1 MTNKNQGR
9 VLVFGDDM
17 RIFLAVVRSLGR
29 AGLEVHAAPF
39 DAKSPALKSKYIK
52 KIHRFPRYS
61 SDPKGWL
68 AEVLAVLRSE
78 PFDLVVPCS
87 DNAILPLDL
96 NRHYLAQYRLAIP
109 SARAMEFLFDKELTR
124 QLCDELGIPVVD
136 GKRINIGDSAKELVK
151 RFGLP
156 IVIKPRR
163 SYWTDRLDQWGKV
176 SILDS
181 ELEVQAALDGLDE
194 PWRYLAEGYFEGT
207 GTGVSVLAKDG
218 KILQAFQHRRLREG
232 RGGNSS
238 YRVSEPTHPELLQA
252 AEKICTRMNMT
263 GVCMFEFR
271 FNDESRKW
279 ILIETNCRFWGSLPL
294 PVSLGVDFPRYLYDL
309 MVHDKQPVAVDY
321 RTGIKARNFTLD
333 GYNLLKRLRGLKRG
347 ERGGWLK
354 DLGSFATQPLRW
366 MTGRERSDSFV
377 SDDLKPAFSEC
388 AALLR
393 NATQTMGRLKEKK
406 PRQSESQTANGEIS
420 RALIRS

>member
-1 MTNKNQGR
+1 MTNENQGR

-17 RIFLAVVRSLGR
+17 RIFLTVVRSLGR

-39 DAKSPALKSKYIK
+39 DATSPALKSKYIA
-52 KIHRFPRYS
+52 KIHHFPRYS

-68 AEVLAVLRSE
+68 AAVSEVLRAQ

-96 NRHYLAQYRLAIP
+96 NRHALAQYRLAIP

-124 QLCDELGIPVVD
+124 QLCGELGIPVVE
-136 GKRINIGDSAKELVK
+136 GKRIDIGDNAKELVS

-163 SYWTDRLDQWGKV
+163 SYWTDRLDNWGKV
-176 SILDS
+176 LILDN
-181 ELEVQAALDGLDE
+181 EEEVQAALDGLDE

-238 YRVSEPTHPELLQA
+238 FRVSEPVHADLLQA
-252 AEKICTRMNMT
+252 AEKICTRMNIT

-271 FNDESRKW
+271 FNDASRKW
-279 ILIETNCRFWGSLPL
+279 ILIETNCRFWGSIPL

-309 MVHDKQPVAVDY
+309 MVKDKQPLAVGY
-321 RTGIKARNFTLD
+321 RNGIKARNFVLD
-333 GYNLLKRLRGLKRG
+333 GYNLLKRLRDREHGG
-347 ERGGWLK
+347 MGGWLR
-354 DLGSFATQPLRW
+354 DFGSFSTQPLRW
-366 MTGRERSDSFV
+366 ATGRERSDSFV
-377 SDDLKPAFSEC
+377 LDDLKPAFAEC

-393 NATQTMGRLKEKK
+393 NAAQTIGRLKEK
-406 PRQSESQTANGEIS
+406 PAQNAGRAPHSEVSQ
-420 RALIRS
+420 ALIRS